1 MVNKKVRVNDIV
13 EVLGRE
19 YKIGNLYRNDLFQ
32 KYESSKV
39 QSIVD
44 IDTENGKG
52 TYNFH
57 FCLKEDKEEEILKEV
72 CTCIDKILKC
82 VNNNLKESNIIVETN
97 HKYTKNGS
105 IDKRSGSLKM
115 NGKNYSNLF
124 RYIWVSINDVKY
136 ELNFM
141 RFFISNENEVNW
153 ILESAQ
159 FDKTYTDYINSN
171 GVCYPKTP
179 FGQINE
185 LDNIIQENRKKNF
198 CYNPASSIFDAEN
211 LAKEFIEFICKCE
224 SYDGKLGI

>member
-72 CTCIDKILKC
+72 CTCIDK
-82 VNNNLKESNIIVETN
+82 
-97 HKYTKNGS
+97 
-105 IDKRSGSLKM
+105 RSGSLKM

-141 RFFISNENEVNW
+141 RFFISNENEVNC